1 MSLTGVLLGLINIAI
16 YVALLVLIGL
26 IVVWFASW
34 MNFAI
39 PENIQR
45 VYMVIV
51 ALIALYLIVALVLGL
66 PVPGP
71 IRFGWLFKSIIQL
84 S

>member
-1 MSLTGVLLGLINIAI
+1 MSITGVLLGLINIAI
-16 YVALLVLIGL
+16 YVAILVLIGL
-26 IVVWFASW
+26 VVVWFASW
-34 MNFAI
+34 MGFAI

-51 ALIALYLIVALVLGL
+51 ALIALYLIVALLLGL

-71 IRFGWLFKSIIQL
+71 IRLGLAAVTV
-84 S
+84 